1 MWYLGAVYICTED
14 RFPSKRL
21 NQMIAHFPRSTITK
35 KNMPKIN
42 FGNNIYVDHVADV
55 VII

>member
-1 MWYLGAVYICTED
+1 MILGAVYICTED

-21 NQMIAHFPRSTITK
+21 NQMLGHFPRKSEAK
-35 KNMPKIN
+35 AHLSKIK
-42 FGNNIYVDHVADV
+42 FGDYIYVDHIADV